1 MTVFAFSL
9 AIHYGVNRDGIF
21 GCTKPVVDSLYEVLH
36 NGHDGEVANA
46 PPRKQP
52 GLKAD
57 VREFGSERFLAGPNR
72 IKLTHLCQILF

>member
-1 MTVFAFSL
+1 M
-9 AIHYGVNRDGIF
+9 NRDGIF
-21 GCTKPVVDSLYEVLH
+21 GCTKPIVDSLYEVLH

-57 VREFGSERFLAGPNR
+57 FRKFGSERFLAGPNR
-72 IKLTHLCQILF
+72 IQLTQSDLVPATCIQSEGACLRRR